1 MKRLLSTIV
10 AVCLFG
16 GASATIVLPKVLGS
30 NMVLQQQS
38 EVNLWGKGHRQ
49 GQDQGCS
56 AFSEEISH
64 SCVPLSQC
72 SFLRAHFIFFGMTS
86 GAGIFRRA
94 SL

>member
-38 EVNLWGKGHRQ
+38 EVNLWGKAEPNRKVTVEASWS
-49 GQDQGCS
+49 DAKILTRS
-56 AFSEEISH
+56 DAEW
-64 SCVPLSQC
+64 PLPK
-72 SFLRAHFIFFGMTS
+72 
-86 GAGIFRRA
+86 RRSNPEA
-94 SL
+94 